1 MLMEDREMFLSVRT
15 WAQCL
20 VLKDREMLF
29 LFMYLDSLL
38 VDDREMLLSAHP
50 WTAGGGQGDGRLCS
64 YLDSLLV
71 EDREMLPSVFT

>member
-1 MLMEDREMFLSVRT
+1 MLG
-15 WAQCL
+15 
-20 VLKDREMLF
+20 KDREMLL

-38 VDDREMLLSAHP
+38 VDDREMLLSVHP